1 MAGNPWKK
9 IVNYVS
15 HYGLAKEKHKS
26 LRKQLPKLLEVGY
39 RMKNPGMVTMIRKLG
54 ITGKSIMFTA
64 NSRQERDRWTM
75 CILSEMDRLTGQM

>member
-1 MAGNPWKK
+1 
-9 IVNYVS
+9 
-15 HYGLAKEKHKS
+15 
-26 LRKQLPKLLEVGY
+26 
-39 RMKNPGMVTMIRKLG
+39 MKNPGMVTMIRKLG